1 VSETFD
7 VVVVGAGPN
16 GLAAAIT
23 AAQAQQRV
31 CLIEGASQ
39 VGGGCRSDALTL
51 PGFVHDVCSAIH
63 PLAVSSTFFRGMPL
77 AQHGVEWVYSPA
89 AVAHPFDDG
98 TAITLERDL
107 GETSLQMGRDAHAYQ
122 ALVSPLATRW
132 LELSEDLLGPLRIP
146 PRHLLAFAHFA
157 PIAPLPATA
166 LAKIFFRDER
176 TRSVFAGLA
185 AHSMLPLEAPVSA
198 AYGLVLA
205 ASAHAVGWPMPRGGA
220 QRIPDALSAILRELS
235 GEIVVDRWVKS
246 LDELPKARATL
257 LDVSPRQLVQMAGTH
272 LPSNYRRRLMRFRH
286 GPGVFK
292 VDYAL
297 REPIPWKAKNCARAA
312 TVHLGGTLSEI
323 ATSERAVWKGQHAE
337 RPFVLLAQHTLF
349 DPSRAPHGQH
359 TAWAY
364 CHVPPGSDQ
373 DMTAAIEAQIER
385 FAPGFRECVLARHT
399 FNTLQMQAYNPNY
412 IGGDILGGAQD
423 LIQTFMRPVLSLHPY
438 QTALPGVYLCSAST
452 PPGGGVHGMSGYHA
466 ARKVLHD
473 LAKVVG

>member
-1 VSETFD
+1 MTKDFD

-31 CLIEGASQ
+31 CLIEGDAQ
-39 VGGGCRSDALTL
+39 VGGGCRSAALTL
-51 PGFVHDVCSAIH
+51 PNFIHDVCSAIH
-63 PLAVSSTFFRGMPL
+63 PLAVSSTFFRNMPL

-98 TAITLERDL
+98 TALTLEQDL
-107 GETSLQMGRDAHAYQ
+107 GEASQQMGRDARAYR
-122 ALVSPLATRW
+122 ALVAPLAEHW
-132 LELSEDLLGPLRIP
+132 QALSEDLLGPLRIP
-146 PRHLLAFAHFA
+146 PRHPLTFAHFA
-157 PIAPLPATA
+157 PIAPMPAAT
-166 LAKIFFRDER
+166 LAKLFFRDEH
-176 TRSVFAGLA
+176 TRGLFAGLA
-185 AHSMLPLEAPVSA
+185 AHSMLPLEAPVSS

-220 QRIPDALSAILRELS
+220 QHIPDALAAILQELG
-235 GEIVVDRWVKS
+235 GEIVTNQWVQS
-246 LDELPKARATL
+246 LDDLPKARATL
-257 LDVSPRQLVQMAGTH
+257 LDVTPRQLVQMAGTR
-272 LPSNYRRRLMRFRH
+272 LPNGYRRRLMRFRH

-297 REPIPWKAKNCARAA
+297 REPIPWKAKHCARAA
-312 TVHLGGTLSEI
+312 TMHLGGTLPEI
-323 ATSERAVWKGQHAE
+323 AASERAVWHGQHVE

-349 DPSRAPHGQH
+349 DASRAPNGQH

-364 CHVPPGSDQ
+364 CHVPPGSER

-385 FAPGFRECVLARHT
+385 FAPGFRDCVLARHT
-399 FNTLQMQAYNPNY
+399 FNTHQMQAYNPNY

-423 LIQTFMRPVLSLHPY
+423 LIQTLMRPVLSRHPY
-438 QTALPGVYLCSAST
+438 QTALPGIYLCSAST

-466 ARKVLHD
+466 AQKVLHD
-473 LAKVVG
+473 LSRGVG